1 MKVAGN
7 LKGLSAEATNK
18 SSPARIAHKVQIV
31 QTAQTAQCEYV
42 ARHHEPNR
50 AVCQLFMTCLTCSVV
65 LALPGH
71 FDLYGFVSAL
81 NLVHKSTVK
90 REQAHQIANMN
101 HSKAT
106 VPMLDRICLRFA
118 VRSSLLLL
126 GL

>member
-1 MKVAGN
+1 M
-7 LKGLSAEATNK
+7 
-18 SSPARIAHKVQIV
+18 
-31 QTAQTAQCEYV
+31 AQ
-42 ARHHEPNR
+42 HHEPNT
-50 AVCQLFMTCLTCSVV
+50 AVCQLLMTRLTCCVV
-65 LALPGH
+65 LTLPGH

-90 REQAHQIANMN
+90 REQAHQITNMN
-101 HSKAT
+101 HSKDT